1 MKVDLEEISSI
12 EKKISV
18 QIPRIEVDKEFED
31 AYRKAQKRAKVKGF
45 RPGKIPR
52 PVLERVYGNEVRH
65 DVAEKLFSNSY
76 PQALQQLSLEAVSKP
91 ILEKI
96 NIVPGEEFHY
106 VARFEVRPQVEVRE
120 YKGFELQNKKVH
132 IDEGEIQK
140 ELEKIQNS
148 LAQLKPLLEDRGAQ
162 KGDFVRIDFEG
173 SLEGKKIPEASATD
187 YLLEIGSNQFVPGFE
202 EQLVGERSGG
212 AREIRVTFPEDY
224 PKKELARKEILFRVT
239 VKEIKTKELPSLND
253 EFAKS
258 VGDFETLEQLQSKI
272 RSQRTT
278 REENQAQAELRHQL
292 IRQLIEKNPFDLP
305 VSMIESELEWMVY
318 NTEQRFAQ
326 QKIDPKKIG
335 WDPEVGRTNYRPE
348 AEQRVRAS
356 LLLEAIARKE
366 SIEIEES
373 DLDKH
378 FQKLSEQMKHPVE
391 EIRQVY
397 EKQGLLAGVRAELR
411 HQKVLEFLLLQSR
424 IS

>member
-1 MKVDLEEISSI
+1 MKIDLEEISSI
-12 EKKISV
+12 EKRISV
-18 QIPRIEVDKEFED
+18 QVPKVEVDKEFED
-31 AYRKAQKRAKVKGF
+31 AYRKAQRRAKVKGF

-65 DVAEKLFSNSY
+65 DVAEKLFSSSY
-76 PQALQQLSLEAVSKP
+76 PQALQQLSLEAISKP

-106 VARFEVRPQVEVRE
+106 VARFEIRPQVEVRE

-132 IDEGEIQK
+132 VGEEEIRK
-140 ELEKIQNS
+140 ELEKVQNS
-148 LAQLKPLLEDRGAQ
+148 LAQLKPLVEDRGVQ

-202 EQLVGERSGG
+202 EQLMGERSGG
-212 AREIRVTFPEDY
+212 AREIQVTFPENY
-224 PKKELARKEILFRVT
+224 PKKELAQKGILFRVT

-258 VGDFETLEQLQSKI
+258 VGDFETLDQLQSKI
-272 RSQRTT
+272 RSQLTA
-278 REENQAQAELRHQL
+278 REEHQAQADLRHQL
-292 IRQLIEKNPFDLP
+292 VRQLIEKNPFDLP

-335 WDPEVGRTNYRPE
+335 WDPEAARTNYRSE

-366 SIEIEES
+366 SIEIEEG
-373 DLDKH
+373 DLDQH
-378 FQKLSEQMKHPVE
+378 FQKLSAQMKHPVE
-391 EIRQVY
+391 QIRPVY
-397 EKQGLLAGVRAELR
+397 EKQGLMAGVRADLR
-411 HQKVLEFLLLQSR
+411 HQKVLEFLLSQSR